1 MSHLDSAGYRFGQ
14 RRTRELLSA
23 IEGLREDQ
31 IDAVAHDMALE
42 WDRVLDGLTDAMV
55 GALIEQRYSRR
66 EARRRVASLLG
77 GSE

>member
-1 MSHLDSAGYRFGQ
+1 MTWRPSTAYRFGAA
-14 RRTRELLSA
+14 RTRELLSA

-31 IDAVAHDMALE
+31 IDAIAHDMALE

-55 GALIEQRYSRR
+55 GALIEQRCSRR

-77 GSE
+77 GNE

>member
-1 MSHLDSAGYRFGQ
+1 MSWRPSTAYRFGQ
-14 RRTRELLSA
+14 RRTRELLGA

-55 GALIEQRYSRR
+55 GALLEQRLSARK
-66 EARRRVASLLG
+66 ARRRVASLLG
-77 GSE
+77 R

>member
-14 RRTRELLSA
+14 RRTRELLSV

-42 WDRVLDGLTDAMV
+42 WDRVLDGLADAMV
-55 GALIEQRYSRR
+55 GALLEQRLSAR

-77 GSE
+77 R

>member
-1 MSHLDSAGYRFGQ
+1 MSEHLYSQGYRFGQ

-42 WDRVLDGLTDAMV
+42 WDAILDGLTDALV
-55 GALIEQRYSRR
+55 EALLLQRITRR

-77 GSE
+77 R